1 MKPVLHPDAARLALY
16 AGKDL
21 GWWGQWRVQEHVSN
35 CPRCQREVDALQ
47 GASAQ
52 LRDLAP
58 ELPADLNWNRLS
70 QEMTGNIRVGLAA
83 GECVA
88 DFEKSVRPS
97 RPRIAWLPGTVAG
110 CAVVVVVATLWL
122 NLPARQMDHLISAV
136 GQVRWGRIGSNFR
149 PPAVNALAI
158 NQDAVVLEASPL
170 SIEVKTNGRGLA
182 LMHPSSDGATVS
194 VNMQDSAGVRYVD
207 ADSGQVTL
215 NKVYYAQ

>member
-1 MKPVLHPDAARLALY
+1 MTPLVHPTAARLALY

-21 GWWGQWRVQEHVSN
+21 GWWGQWRVQQHVAN
-35 CPRCQREVDALQ
+35 CSGCQSGLDALKNA
-47 GASAQ
+47 GAQ

-58 ELPADLNWNRLS
+58 DLPADLNWNRLS

-83 GECVA
+83 GECIA
-88 DFEKSVRPS
+88 DFEKTVRPV
-97 RPRIAWLPGTVAG
+97 RPRIAWLSGTALG
-110 CAVVVVVATLWL
+110 CAAVVVVAAVWL
-122 NLPARQMDHLISAV
+122 NLPMRQMDHLIAAV
-136 GQVRWGRIGSNFR
+136 SQVRWNRIGSNFR
-149 PPAVNALAI
+149 APAV

-182 LMHPSSDGATVS
+182 LMHPSSEGATVS